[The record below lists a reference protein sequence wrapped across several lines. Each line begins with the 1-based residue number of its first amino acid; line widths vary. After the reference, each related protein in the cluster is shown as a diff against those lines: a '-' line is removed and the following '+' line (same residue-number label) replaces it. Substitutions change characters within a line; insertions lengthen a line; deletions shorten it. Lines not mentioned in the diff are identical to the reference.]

1 MRTKKII
8 ILVVL
13 LAIAGVGIY
22 AWKEYNR
29 KNEDLSKVKSAHT
42 VQATA
47 LISEF
52 TANDTLANTKYLGKV
67 VTVEGMV
74 KQVDRSEE
82 GGCTV
87 VLGDTT
93 DMSSV
98 RCLMDSV
105 HAPAAISLSRSQPVK
120 IKGSFNGFKK
130 DDTGLL
136 GSDVELNRC
145 VIEKNK

>member
-1 MRTKKII
+1 MSTKKII

-13 LAIAGVGIY
+13 LAAAGAGIY

-29 KNEDLSKVKSAHT
+29 KNEDLSGVKALHT
-42 VQATA
+42 VQAVA
-47 LISEF
+47 LINEF
-52 TANDTLANTKYLGKV
+52 NSNDSLANSKYLGKV
-67 VTVEGMV
+67 VAVEGMV
-74 KQVDRSEE
+74 KQVDRDDE
-82 GGCTV
+82 GKYTV
-87 VLGDTT
+87 VLGDTAE
-93 DMSSV
+93 MSSV
-98 RCLMDSV
+98 RCLMDSL
-105 HAPAAISLSRSQPVK
+105 HASDATALARGESVK